1 MPALSNPKHERFAQE
16 LAKGKSQADAYQLAG
31 YKPSEPNASRLTRD
45 DKVAAR
51 VAEILERSAIRAE
64 ITIATILAEL
74 EEARELARKIEQP
87 GPMVSASMGRAK
99 VAGLLVDRTELTGKN
114 GGPVQHQEVS
124 ALDAL
129 ESGIAGIAARRR
141 ENGSNPGLN

>member
-1 MPALSNPKHERFAQE
+1 MSVLSNAKHELFAQE
-16 LAKGKSQADAYQLAG
+16 LAKGKPQAEAYQLAG
-31 YKPSEPNASRLTRD
+31 YKPSEQHASRLASNG
-45 DKVAAR
+45 KVADR
-51 VAEILERSAIRAE
+51 VAEILSRSAVRAE

-99 VAGLLVDRTELTGKN
+99 VAGLLVDRTELTGKD
-114 GGPVQHQEVS
+114 GKPIQTQEVS
-124 ALDAL
+124 PIDAL

-141 ENGSNPGLN
+141 QNGSDQGLN